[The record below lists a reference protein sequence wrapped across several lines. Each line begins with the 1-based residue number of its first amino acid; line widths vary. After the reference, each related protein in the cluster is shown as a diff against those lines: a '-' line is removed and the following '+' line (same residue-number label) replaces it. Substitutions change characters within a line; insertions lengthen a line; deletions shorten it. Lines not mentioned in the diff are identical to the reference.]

1 MKYKFPF
8 IKHIN
13 DVLPHIKDASEFKI
27 MEREHYDVVNYV
39 VTSPDTFPADHN
51 TGSLIRRECRGLI
64 FDKAGNV
71 LSRRFHKFFNVNERD
86 ETQTAKVDLAEP
98 HVILEKLDGSMIT
111 PLWISDHLRWGT
123 KAGVTDVAML
133 AEGYVATRPEYE
145 EFAEYCRNSYYTPIF
160 EFCSRRQR
168 IVVDYPTDQ
177 LVLLAVRHNNTGEY
191 VPYTEMLKHA
201 AKYGIDVVKAYP
213 GTVESMKH
221 LVSTVVDEQ
230 EGEGWIVRFD
240 DGHMVKIKNECYV
253 RLHKVKERIEFER
266 HVVDIIINEEV
277 DDLKPFMLETDLKRI
292 NIYEAQFWECI
303 KSYSAFIDE
312 TYAEAWIAG
321 DRKVFASSS
330 RERNA
335 TLRALIFKKY
345 DGKDT
350 LEIMLEVIKK
360 NLFTNI
366 KFSTFKHLFLSECDW
381 LQIEED

>member
-1 MKYKFPF
+1 M
-8 IKHIN
+8 
-13 DVLPHIKDASEFKI
+13 
-27 MEREHYDVVNYV
+27 
-39 VTSPDTFPADHN
+39 
-51 TGSLIRRECRGLI
+51 
-64 FDKAGNV
+64 
-71 LSRRFHKFFNVNERD
+71 SRRFHKFFNVNERS
-86 ETQTAKVDLAEP
+86 ETELDKIDLSRP

-111 PLWISDHLRWGT
+111 PLWLGDHSRWGT
-123 KAGVTDVAML
+123 KAGVTETSML
-133 AEGYVATRPEYE
+133 AEEYVAKHPKYE
-145 EFAEYCRNSYYTPIF
+145 RFAEYCRDSYYTPIF

-168 IVVDYPTDQ
+168 IVVDYPKER
-177 LVLLAVRHNNTGEY
+177 LVLLAVRHTNTGEY

-230 EGEGWIVRFD
+230 EGEGWVVRFD

-253 RLHKVKERIEFER
+253 RLHRTKERIEFER
-266 HVVDIIINEEV
+266 QVVAAILDEEI
-277 DDLKPFMLETDLKRI
+277 DDLKPFMIDTDLKRI
-292 NIYEAQFWECI
+292 NIYEAQFWKCI

-330 RERNA
+330 REWNA

-360 NLFTNI
+360 NLSTNI

>member
-13 DVLPHIKDASEFKI
+13 DVLPHIKDAPEFKV
-27 MEREHYDVVNYV
+27 MERDHYTVVNYV
-39 VTSPDTFPADHN
+39 MSGVDTFLDG
-51 TGSLIRRECRGLI
+51 TSMTSWMRRECRGLI
-64 FDKAGNV
+64 FDNNGNV

-86 ETQTAKVDLAEP
+86 ETQLDKIDLASP

-111 PLWISDHLRWGT
+111 PLWLGDHLRWGT

-133 AEGYVATRPEYE
+133 AEDYVSTRPQYE
-145 EFAEYCRNSYYTPIF
+145 EFAEDCRDSYYTPIF

-201 AKYGIDVVKAYP
+201 AWYGIPVVKVYP

-221 LVSTVVDEQ
+221 LVSTVVGEQ

-240 DGHMVKIKNECYV
+240 DGHMVKIKNELYV

-277 DDLKPFMLETDLKRI
+277 DDLKPFMLEADLKRI
-292 NIYEAQFWECI
+292 NIYEEQFWKCV
-303 KSYSAFIDE
+303 KSYCAFIDE
-312 TYAEAWIAG
+312 TYAEFATS
-321 DRKVFASSS
+321 DRKVLALSS
-330 RERNA
+330 REWDS

-350 LEIMLEVIKK
+350 LEILLEVIKK
-360 NLFTNI
+360 NLSTNI